1 MTRGLH
7 RPAEIKYN
15 PVMESSTV
23 WAILWLIAAAGFGF
37 GEVMVTGTV
46 FLLPLAVGAVGASVA
61 SFAGASLLLSLLVFV
76 VVSGAGFVVLKPLI
90 SKLDVDLPN
99 PKGFGANRL
108 VGHQATVIR
117 AIGSGDATGQVRVGG
132 EVWTAVTED
141 GHALEAGAAVKILEV
156 IGNRVVVQ
164 PDYYSEGMKELPK

>member
-1 MTRGLH
+1 
-7 RPAEIKYN
+7 
-15 PVMESSTV
+15 MESSTI
-23 WAILWLIAAAGFGF
+23 WALLWLAVAAGFGI
-37 GEVMVTGTV
+37 GEIMITGTI

-76 VVSGAGFVVLKPLI
+76 LVPGAGFVVLKPLI
-90 SKLDVDLPN
+90 TKLDIDLPN

-108 VGHQATVIR
+108 VGHHATVIR

-141 GHALEAGAAVKILEV
+141 GQSLEAGAAVKILQV
-156 IGNRVVVQ
+156 IGNRVVVE
-164 PDYYSEGMKELPK
+164 PDYYSDSMKELNK